1 MHQKVI
7 HPRLCKKEIMVMLN
21 EDSIESF
28 IRKNKDKFGVYRP
41 PDNHLE
47 KFLFKLNYRIRE
59 MICIVPYLIRVA
71 AATVIIFIA
80 SIMIWNSFIRKDRN
94 QITLANKISLVINKI
109 KAY

>member
-1 MHQKVI
+1 
-7 HPRLCKKEIMVMLN
+7 MVKLN

-59 MICIVPYLIRVA
+59 MINIVPYLIRVA
-71 AATVIIFIA
+71 LATVIIFIA
-80 SIMIWNSFIRKDRN
+80 SIVIWNNFIRKDRN
-94 QITLANKISLVINKI
+94 QLTLTNKISLVIHKI